1 MHRFI
6 QFNDE
11 TIDSLLYMELV
22 DLAKTLSQNG
32 EMEVKYEPY
41 SYLDLKNHHVYV
53 SHFWDHR
60 KQEDKVNGL
69 KSDIYLRSIG
79 NYFYSDTEE
88 IVRYLT
94 KVKSTMIP
102 SFAKQLFVIGEDL
115 RLEEICKKLR
125 PGTKRS
131 FEIRRRIFRQYFST
145 QLNVNL
151 VKSVIPDALFNSMFM
166 LLNAQTPLEKEPNIT
181 GEIDS
186 AMPFLKSSLM
196 RFYDTKS
203 STDVSKI
210 CLEMVDVLNEILSR
224 DMLNEYFHLP
234 EDVYFENEPDI
245 TFEDLKRKDPLKNN
259 DLLDDEPD
267 GKEEYMDEEFKTWH
281 RETSDS
287 GDSFL
292 QFDLNQGSQSN
303 LMGEGLREGDE
314 GDQALGMVQGSS
326 QQTPKEDY
334 SNMEARQQEKEEKR
348 KDGTEQYGKENR
360 YASPIFLKTD
370 QPSLGEKRQYQL
382 LKGLI
387 SPYQKKLKKMIEKTL
402 EHKKV
407 QPRTDLHFGRLNK
420 NLLRFILEEN
430 PRMFYKKQNPSHEI
444 DAVFSLLVD
453 CSASMYDKM
462 EQTKKGITLFH
473 ESLKSVRVPHEI
485 IGFWEDTNEATKTY
499 HPNYF
504 KPVMDFS
511 NSLRLDHGAE
521 IMQLH
526 PEEDNRDGL
535 AIRIMTERLLN
546 RSENQ
551 KFLLVF
557 SDGEPA
563 AMGYEQNGIVDTHEA
578 VLDARKQGIE
588 VINVFLANGE
598 IEESQRNIIQNIY
611 GKFSILVSDIEE
623 LPDVLFPL
631 LRRLLYKS
639 L

>member
-11 TIDSLLYMELV
+11 TVDSFLYMELA

-32 EMEVKYEPY
+32 EMEVKFGPY
-41 SYLDLKNHHVYV
+41 SYLDLKNQLVFV

-60 KQEDKVNGL
+60 KQEDEENGL

-79 NYFYSDTEE
+79 NYFYSDFDEMS
-88 IVRYLT
+88 RYVS
-94 KVKSTMIP
+94 KVKRTNIP
-102 SFAKQLFVIGEDL
+102 SFAKQLFVMGEDL

-125 PGTKRS
+125 PGTKKP
-131 FEIRRRIFRQYFST
+131 FTVRRKIFRQYFST

-151 VKSVIPDALFNSMFM
+151 VKSVIPDALFNTLFM
-166 LLNAQTPLEKEPNIT
+166 LLNAQSPLEEEPNIT
-181 GEIDS
+181 EEIDS
-186 AMPFLKSSLM
+186 AMPFLKASLM

-203 STDVSKI
+203 STDVGKI
-210 CLEMVDVLNEILSR
+210 CLEMVDVLDEILSR

-234 EDVYFENEPDI
+234 EDIYLGKETDI
-245 TFEDLKRKDPLKNN
+245 TYEDLKRKDPLRNN
-259 DLLDDEPD
+259 DTPEDEPD
-267 GKEEYMDEEFKTWH
+267 GKEEYIDEEFKTWH

-292 QFDLNQGSQSN
+292 QFDLDQGSQTD
-303 LMGEGLREGDE
+303 LMGEGLREGED
-314 GDQALGMVQGSS
+314 GDQSLGMVQGSS
-326 QQTPKEDY
+326 QQTSKEDY
-334 SNMEARQQEKEEKR
+334 SDVEVQYQEKEENR
-348 KDGTEQYGKENR
+348 DNGKDQYGKENR
-360 YASPIFLKTD
+360 YATPIFLSPD
-370 QPSLGEKRQYQL
+370 QPSLEEKRNYQL
-382 LKGLI
+382 LKGHI

-420 NLLRFILEEN
+420 KLLRFKLDKN

-453 CSASMYDKM
+453 CSASMFDKM
-462 EQTKKGITLFH
+462 DQTKNGIALFH

-485 IGFWEDTNEATKTY
+485 IGFWEDTNEATKT
-499 HPNYF
+499 HQPNYF

-511 NSLRLDHGAE
+511 NSIKPESGTE

-535 AIRIMTERLLN
+535 AIRIMTQRLLK
-546 RSENQ
+546 RSEKQ

-598 IEESQRNIIQNIY
+598 IEEGQRNIIQNIY
-611 GKFSILVSDIEE
+611 GKFSILVSNVEE

-639 L
+639 I